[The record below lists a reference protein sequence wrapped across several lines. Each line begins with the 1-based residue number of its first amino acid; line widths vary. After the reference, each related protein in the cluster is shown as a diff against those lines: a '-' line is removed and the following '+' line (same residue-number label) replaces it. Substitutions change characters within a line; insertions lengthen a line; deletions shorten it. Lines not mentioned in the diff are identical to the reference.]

1 MNESGWQDT
10 DCGNRRAMQGADVPT
25 IRDVAKRAGV
35 AISTASAAINRSAP
49 VSDDVIAKV
58 QEAVRAI
65 GYVPHGAAQ
74 SLRSGQSRL
83 IGLIVPNITNPHFS
97 TVARVVENVCL
108 SAGYMSVVFS
118 TGQDE
123 ERENQI
129 LRMMRQQR
137 VAGLIIIPTQSN
149 AEHGRHLKREIH
161 VPTVLLDMPVEGLD
175 YDVVKLDNVR
185 ATRIATEHLIRLGH
199 RRIAILCGLP
209 GLITSEDRR
218 RGYLDALDAAGL
230 PIDPALQLRGDYE
243 QQKARDCVDR
253 IMRSADRPTALLS
266 ISNLMMIG
274 AMLALKDLAL
284 AVPDDISVIGVDDF
298 DFADLLVPPPTVV
311 RVPISE
317 MAERSIDL
325 LLQEIET
332 RRPPS
337 GKLEVFAPV
346 LVERQSCAPLAL
358 PAGFPS
364 PSAEALALPP
374 LETRPATR

>member
-1 MNESGWQDT
+1 M
-10 DCGNRRAMQGADVPT
+10 PT

-49 VSDDVIAKV
+49 VSEDVIAKV

-74 SLRSGQSRL
+74 SLRSGQSRVV
-83 IGLIVPNITNPHFS
+83 GLIVPNIVNPHFA

-137 VAGLIIIPTQSN
+137 VAGLIIIPTQSS
-149 AEHGRHLKREIH
+149 AEHGRHLKTEIH

-175 YDVVKLDNVR
+175 YDVVKLDNIR
-185 ATRIATEHLIRLGH
+185 ASRVATEHLIGLGH

-218 RGYLDALDAAGL
+218 RGYLDAHAAAGL
-230 PIDPALQLRGDYE
+230 PVDPALQLQGDYE
-243 QQKARDCVDR
+243 QDKAFQLVRDV
-253 IMRSADRPTALLS
+253 MRRPDPPTALLS
-266 ISNLMMIG
+266 ISNMMMIG
-274 AMLALKDLAL
+274 AMLALKELGL
-284 AVPDDISVIGVDDF
+284 SIPRDISVIGIDDF
-298 DFADLLVPPPTVV
+298 DFANLLVPPPTVV
-311 RVPISE
+311 RVPIAE
-317 MAERSIDL
+317 MAERSIQI

-337 GKLEVFAPV
+337 GKFEVFAPTF
-346 LVERQSCAPLAL
+346 VERESCSRLA
-358 PAGFPS
+358 
-364 PSAEALALPP
+364 
-374 LETRPATR
+374 